1 MRREHFDVTNVELE
15 LVAMDFCKWFR
26 GGCRRTHMCSST
38 RLQKH
43 MDVEIEGPWA
53 SFLNS
58 LLSVGKDVA
67 SDDMQGGLTGNPR

>member
-1 MRREHFDVTNVELE
+1 
-15 LVAMDFCKWFR
+15 
-26 GGCRRTHMCSST
+26 MCSST

>member
-1 MRREHFDVTNVELE
+1 
-15 LVAMDFCKWFR
+15 
-26 GGCRRTHMCSST
+26 
-38 RLQKH
+38 

-67 SDDMQGGLTGNPR
+67 SDDMQGGLTGNPRWPQVTSGWEAEAAESMQDCSCF

>member
-1 MRREHFDVTNVELE
+1 MDRLKGKPYRHVTV
-15 LVAMDFCKWFR
+15 DFCKWFR
-26 GGCRRTHMCSST
+26 GGRRRTHMCSNI

-58 LLSVGKDVA
+58 LLSVGKDGA
-67 SDDMQGGLTGNPR
+67 SDSMQGGLTGNPR